1 MNISTHYGTH
11 KHAGR
16 KAHVIREGDK
26 YVVIMIQDTA
36 VIEEREITGHTQQY
50 AEDTAEN
57 WVLGVI

>member
-16 KAHVIREGDK
+16 KAHVIKEHDK
-26 YVVIMIQDTA
+26 YVVIMIQDA
-36 VIEEREITGHTQQY
+36 AIVEEREITGHTQQY
-50 AEDTAEN
+50 AEDAAEN